1 MFFHCSNYLFKY
13 MIIDLNHLV
22 KNEIFEE
29 YRQFAVNYLVQPSL
43 INLRNFE
50 AQALLS
56 LFSMELQ

>member
-1 MFFHCSNYLFKY
+1 